1 MAQVWLL
8 LVVPVT
14 ILPTPV
20 CNSQGFNIIYNNKKI
35 FQIPRLIGGG
45 KSHHLIKL
53 ALRRYRD
60 GHRVPSS
67 KSPPREEVAISA
79 AGTLRGKEN

>member
-1 MAQVWLL
+1 MAWVWLL

-14 ILPTPV
+14 ILPSPV

-35 FQIPRLIGGG
+35 FQIPRLVGGG

-53 ALRRYRD
+53 PLPRYRD
-60 GHRVPSS
+60 GARVPSS
-67 KSPPREEVAISA
+67 ESPQREEIAISA